1 VFILLLISL
10 GSDAEENKMA
20 QNKKVNAQKPTT
32 KLVNFFASAY
42 P

>member
-1 VFILLLISL
+1 
-10 GSDAEENKMA
+10 MA

-42 P
+42 PWK